1 MKTTAA
7 QVENGQQFMKAG
19 SMSKGK
25 KHTEAETEVV
35 YHPIKFHFSS
45 SRAEPGISTN
55 ASIPILTRQRE
66 KGSQVL
72 GYPEQQ
78 QEILPPKINC
88 RKYARHCGSD
98 L

>member
-1 MKTTAA
+1 
-7 QVENGQQFMKAG
+7 
-19 SMSKGK
+19 MSKGK

-35 YHPIKFHFSS
+35 CHPIKFYFYS
-45 SRAEPGISTN
+45 SRAEPGMAAN
-55 ASIPILTRQRE
+55 VLIPVLRRQRE

-78 QEILPPKINC
+78 KEILSPQK
-88 RKYARHCGSD
+88 

>member
-1 MKTTAA
+1 MKTRAT
-7 QVENGQQFMKAG
+7 QIENGQQFTKAG

-25 KHTEAETEVV
+25 KHIEAETEVV
-35 YHPIKFHFSS
+35 YHPIKFYFHS
-45 SRAEPGISTN
+45 SRAEPGMAAN
-55 ASIPILTRQRE
+55 ALIPILRRQRE

-78 QEILPPKINC
+78 KEILPPKINC